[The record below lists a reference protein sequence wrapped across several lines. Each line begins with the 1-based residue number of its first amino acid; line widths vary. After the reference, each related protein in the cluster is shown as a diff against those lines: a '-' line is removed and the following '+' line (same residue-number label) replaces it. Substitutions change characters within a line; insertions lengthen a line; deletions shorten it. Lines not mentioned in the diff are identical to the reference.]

1 MDFDWKN
8 RLVVSGDKSGLCVFW
23 DINTGQPVFESK
35 CHKGGVNCVRLFDQN
50 ESALA
55 VTGGL
60 KDGIV
65 NLFDLRTHSPVGS
78 VKAHKA
84 CVTSVQK
91 IRNGVVSTGTDSLI
105 SVFQE

>member
-23 DINTGQPVFESK
+23 DINTGQSVFESY
-35 CHKGGVNCVRLFDQN
+35 CHKGGVNCVRLFEQS
-50 ESALA
+50 EGGLA

-65 NLFDLRTHSPVGS
+65 NIFDLRTHKPVGS
-78 VKAHKA
+78 VRAHSS
-84 CVTSVQK
+84 CVTSIQS
-91 IRNGVVSTGTDSLI
+91 ITGGVVSTGTDSLI
-105 SVFQE
+105 SVFRQ